1 MNKFYTFVV
10 AACTCIAAWA
20 SPSQPVKITEI
31 TEITLDPAMPAPPA
45 TFKAAPAKANDAD
58 YTEWKSLGT
67 ATFGLGYDYL
77 LNTLNSFRI
86 DGDEEIVFK
95 NTTEVMIRQLRDDA
109 SVQQIKFCNFLGYN
123 DMIGNYDP
131 VTCLISI
138 PQTPTG
144 MPVPSRLATEQN
156 CTSLDF
162 MCRTVSY
169 SEATKAFLFRNAWFM
184 IDEIYGFRSDQFT
197 AYLPDADPEKQFFTW
212 ATKSGGTKSTDTSI
226 TMDISYNGADHLRYI
241 TRHAEELP
249 FTFDDINA
257 IARGESEYKEATSE
271 LTINFD
277 QGYGDYWTLALAMD
291 ANDHYIGVYTME
303 CLTSNLAPAGTW
315 QSIGRGIW
323 RHPYLNTYQYNEF
336 LDDNTVNTVY
346 VEFPADKLQWEVEIE
361 KRTDTD
367 REIYR
372 VVNPYSPSC
381 ALADTFNDTLDKIY
395 RGDEAPYRPDAFRTD
410 DTFWFVF
417 DVTDPKNITFE
428 SGRPNGSGNSHF
440 MSTIFHASSLY
451 ESEYR
456 DKRLIIPHFDFSSLI
471 IELPGYRGIGFQQTD
486 DDYSNVI
493 GNVAPDTKEIR
504 YIIMPAQ
511 LQKPTEAEFTAE
523 AARIA
528 DGSTSYAVHTV
539 TPQAASDPGSGNVV
553 VLPYKSLTDAPA
565 WMLIV
570 PIDNTGKAFDH
581 FVAPLSYRYEEY
593 TGVTVTEELLSPFT
607 TEPLFFGAF
616 NDLTAVRTVSPEDP
630 NTDIYTLP
638 NPYTQ
643 DPGWYSHL
651 TVHSNP
657 VGDWSFRHTH
667 DTGDG
672 NEYIYFGIIPTGL
685 SIDEIYDSGDYYL
698 YASVADGTRDGDK
711 FTFPIIYVGL
721 EGTEYAQTPLFDG
734 ACFTINIP
742 GAGSNG
748 IDNVKADTGNDANAP
763 VEYFD
768 LQGRRVTNPSAGIY
782 IRRQGGHS
790 SKLYVK

>member
-1 MNKFYTFVV
+1 MT
-10 AACTCIAAWA
+10 
-20 SPSQPVKITEI
+20 
-31 TEITLDPAMPAPPA
+31 PAPPA

-67 ATFGLGYDYL
+67 ATLEGHDYL

-123 DMIGNYDP
+123 DMIGDYDP

-144 MPVPSRLATEQN
+144 MPVPSRLATEHN

-169 SEATKAFLFRNAWFM
+169 SEATKRFRFRNAWFM
-184 IDEIYGFRSDQFT
+184 IDENYGFRSDLFT
-197 AYLPDADPEKQFFTW
+197 AYLPDADPAQIFFTW
-212 ATKSGGTKSTDTSI
+212 SVKSGGTKSTDTSI
-226 TMDISYNGADHLRYI
+226 TMDITYNGPDHLRYI

-257 IARGESEYKEATSE
+257 IARGESEYKVATSE

-277 QGYGDYWTLALAMD
+277 QGYGDYRILALAMD
-291 ANDHYIGVYTME
+291 ANDRYIGEYGISTF
-303 CLTSNLAPAGTW
+303 TSNLAPAGTW

-323 RHPYLNTYQYNEF
+323 HHPYPNTYQYNEF
-336 LDDNTVNTVY
+336 LEDNVLRPVY
-346 VEFPADKLQWEVEIE
+346 IEFPADKLQWEVEIE

-381 ALADTFNDTLDKIY
+381 AIAGPFNDTLDKMY
-395 RGDEAPYRPDAFRTD
+395 SGDEAPYRPDAFRTD

-428 SGRPNGSGNSHF
+428 SGRPNGSGNDHF
-440 MSTIFHASSLY
+440 MSSYFYANSLD
-451 ESEYR
+451 ESEFR
-456 DKRLIIPHFDFSSLI
+456 DKRLIIPHFAFSSLI
-471 IELPGYRGIGFQQTD
+471 IEFPGYRGLGFQQTD
-486 DDYSNVI
+486 DDNSNVI
-493 GNVAPDTKEIR
+493 GNVAPETKEIR

-511 LQKPTEAEFTAE
+511 LQKPTDAEFTAE

-539 TPQAASDPGSGNVV
+539 TPQAASDPGSGNVAI
-553 VLPYKSLTDAPA
+553 LPYKSLIDAPA

-593 TGVTVTEELLSPFT
+593 TGVTVTEDILSPFT
-607 TEPLFFGAF
+607 NGPILSGVF
-616 NDLTAVRTVSPEDP
+616 NDLTAVRTVSPEDL

-643 DPGWYSHL
+643 DPGWYSNF
-651 TVHSNP
+651 TIHSTP
-657 VGDWSFRHTH
+657 VGDWSFRHTR
-667 DTGDG
+667 DTGDS
-672 NEYIYFGIIPTGL
+672 NEYIYFGLIYTGI
-685 SIDEIYDSGDYYL
+685 SIDELYGSGDYYL
-698 YASVADGTRDGDK
+698 YASVANGTRDGDM
-711 FTFPIIYVGL
+711 FTFPIEYVGI
-721 EGTEYAQTPLFDG
+721 EIDGSENRFTPNFDG

-782 IRRQGGHS
+782 IRRQGSQS

>member
-20 SPSQPVKITEI
+20 STSQPVKITEI
-31 TEITLDPAMPAPPA
+31 TEITHDPAMPAPPT
-45 TFKAAPAKANDAD
+45 TFKAAPAKANNAD
-58 YTEWKSLGT
+58 YTEWESLGT
-67 ATFGLGYDYL
+67 AILEGHDYR

-123 DMIGNYDP
+123 DMIGDYDP

-144 MPVPSRLATEQN
+144 MPVPSLLATEYN

-162 MCRTVSY
+162 MCQTVSY
-169 SEATKAFLFRNAWFM
+169 SETTKVFRFRNAWFM
-184 IDEIYGFRSDQFT
+184 IDDRLGFKSDLFT
-197 AYLPDADPEKQFFTW
+197 GWLPDGDPAQLFFTW
-212 ATKSGGTKSTDTSI
+212 SVKSGGAKSTDTSI
-226 TMDISYNGADHLRYI
+226 TLGINYNGADHLRYI

-257 IARGESEYKEATSE
+257 IARGECEYKEATSE

-277 QGYGDYWTLALAMD
+277 QGYGDYWILALAMD
-291 ANDHYIGVYTME
+291 ANDHYIGVYAME
-303 CLTSNLAPAGTW
+303 CITSNLAPAGTW
-315 QSIGRGIW
+315 QSIGRGTW
-323 RHPYLNTYQYNEF
+323 HHPYPNTYQYLEY
-336 LDDNTVNTVY
+336 LGDNTVNTVY

-381 ALADTFNDTLDKIY
+381 AIAGPFNDTLDKMY
-395 RGDEAPYRPDAFRTD
+395 SGDQAQYRPDAFRTD

-428 SGRPNGSGNSHF
+428 SGRPNGSGNGHF
-440 MSTIFHASSLY
+440 MYTDFYASSLY
-451 ESEYR
+451 ESEFR
-456 DKRLIIPHFDFSSLI
+456 DKRLIIPHFDFFPLI
-471 IELPGYRGIGFQQTD
+471 IDLPGYRGIGFQQTD
-486 DDYSNVI
+486 DDNSNI
-493 GNVAPDTKEIR
+493 TGNVAPAAKEIR

-511 LQKPTEAEFTAE
+511 LQKPTDAEFTAE

-528 DGSTSYAVHTV
+528 NRSTSYAVHTV
-539 TPQAASDPGSGNVV
+539 TPQAASDPGSGNVA
-553 VLPYKSLTDAPA
+553 VLPYKSLIDAPS

-570 PIDNTGKAFDH
+570 PIDNSGKAFDH
-581 FVAPLSYRYEEY
+581 FVAPLSCRYEY
-593 TGVTVTEELLSPFT
+593 TGVTVTEELLSPFAT
-607 TEPLFFGAF
+607 DPAFFGAF
-616 NDLTAVRTVSPEDP
+616 NDLTAVRTVSPEDL

-643 DPGWYSHL
+643 DPGWYSYVTL
-651 TVHSNP
+651 HSKP

-672 NEYIYFGIIPTGL
+672 NEYISFGIIPTGI
-685 SIDEIYDSGDYYL
+685 SIDELYAGDYYL
-698 YASVADGTRDGDK
+698 YASVDNGTRNGDM
-711 FTFPIIYVGL
+711 FTFPIIYVGI
-721 EGTEYAQTPLFDG
+721 EGFGYEYAHTPHFEG

-748 IDNVKADTGNDANAP
+748 IDDVKADTGNNANAP

-782 IRRQGGHS
+782 IRRQGSHS
-790 SKLYVK
+790 SKIYVK